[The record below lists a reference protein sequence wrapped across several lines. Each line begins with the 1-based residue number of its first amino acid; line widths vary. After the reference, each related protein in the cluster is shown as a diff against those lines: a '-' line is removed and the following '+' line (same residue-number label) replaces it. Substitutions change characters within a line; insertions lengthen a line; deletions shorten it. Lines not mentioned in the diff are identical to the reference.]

1 MTRRLI
7 TTPLSIV
14 CLMIAGLFA
23 QAQQQRPYR
32 GTYSSVRQTILR
44 LENRANLFRNNMENW
59 TRQSSVTYGANE
71 DINVPVREFNEGVRR
86 LRDRFDRRQATTYE
100 VQDVLTRAAHI
111 DDFVAR
117 NQLDART
124 RNQWSLIRSDL
135 TALANA
141 YNLTWQS
148 SSSYYPPSTN
158 PATNYPP
165 YGNQYGFQRLTGTY
179 RIDRSRSDDA
189 RATVERAAR
198 NLPYNDRARVLDT
211 VSRRLDPPEEVA
223 VDIRGRTVTMAS
235 TRAQQV
241 SFDADGRER
250 VETSP
255 RGRTIRSRATLSGN
269 QLTVSSTGD
278 RGNEFT
284 VTMQPLN
291 DGRTM
296 NVVRRIY
303 TPELN
308 QSVEVRSTY
317 EKESDVARFDIYN
330 PNAVNQYPTT
340 ASGSFIVPDGTR
352 IVARLDTALSTR
364 TSAVGDRFTMH
375 VTDPVEFQDA
385 TIEGHISSFQRSG
398 RVTGRSVMTLDF
410 DNIRLRDGRSYQ
422 FAGLLEGVTTRT
434 GDTVRVDTE
443 GAVRDTNQT
452 TRTEQRAAIGT
463 AVGAII
469 GAIAGGG
476 RGAAVGAILGAGA
489 GAGSVYAEGRN
500 ELELDRG
507 SELIIRA
514 GAPLNVPR

>member
-14 CLMIAGLFA
+14 CLMVAGLLA

-32 GTYSSVRQTILR
+32 GTYSSVRQIVLR
-44 LENRANLFRNNMENW
+44 VENRANLFRNSMEDW
-59 TRQSSVTYGANE
+59 SRRSSATYGGNE
-71 DINVPVREFNEGVRR
+71 NIGVTARDFNEAVRR
-86 LRDRFDRRQATTYE
+86 LRDRFDRRQATTSE
-100 VQDVLTRAAHI
+100 VQDVLTQASRL
-111 DDFVAR
+111 DDFVSR
-117 NQLDART
+117 NSVDART
-124 RNQWSLIRSDL
+124 QNQWSLIRSDL
-135 TALANA
+135 TALATA
-141 YNLTWQS
+141 YNLSWQTS
-148 SSSYYPPSTN
+148 TSYYPPSTN
-158 PATNYPP
+158 PATNHPP
-165 YGNQYGFQRLTGTY
+165 YGNQYGLQALTGTY
-179 RIDRSRSDDA
+179 RLDRSRSNDA
-189 RATVERAAR
+189 RAAVERAAR
-198 NLPYNDRARVLDT
+198 SVPYNDRTRVVDT
-211 VSRRLDPPEEVA
+211 VSRRLDPPEEIALDV
-223 VDIRGRTVTMAS
+223 RGRSVTMAS
-235 TRAQQV
+235 TRAQQT

-255 RGRTIRSRATLSGN
+255 TGRTIRSRATLTGN

-284 VTMQPLN
+284 VTLQPLN

-330 PNAVNQYPTT
+330 PNAVTQYPAT
-340 ASGSFIVPDGTR
+340 ASGGFIVPDGTR
-352 IVARLDTALSTR
+352 IVARLDTDISTR

-375 VTDPVEFQDA
+375 VTGPVEFQDA
-385 TIEGHISSFQRSG
+385 TIEGHISSVQRSG
-398 RVTGRSVMTLDF
+398 RLSGRSVMTLNF
-410 DNIRLRDGRSYQ
+410 DNIRLRDGQNYQ

-443 GAVRDTNQT
+443 GTVRDTNQT

-514 GAPLNVPR
+514 GAPMNVPR

>member
-1 MTRRLI
+1 MKRSLI
-7 TTPLSIV
+7 TAPLSIV
-14 CLMIAGLFA
+14 CLLMAGLLT

-32 GTYSSVRQTILR
+32 GTYSSVRQIVLR
-44 LENRANLFRNNMENW
+44 LENRANLFRNSMEDW
-59 TRQSSVTYGANE
+59 SRRSSATYGNNE
-71 DINVPVREFNEGVRR
+71 RIDVTARDFNESVRR
-86 LRDRFDRRQATTYE
+86 LRDRFDRRRATTNE
-100 VQDVLTRAAHI
+100 VQDVLSQGARI

-117 NQLDART
+117 NQLDARAQ
-124 RNQWSLIRSDL
+124 NQWSLIRSDL
-135 TALANA
+135 NALAHA
-141 YNLTWQS
+141 YNLTWQTS
-148 SSSYYPPSTN
+148 TSNYPP
-158 PATNYPP
+158 ANYPANNLP
-165 YGNQYGFQRLTGTY
+165 YGNQYGFQTLTGTY
-179 RIDRSRSDDA
+179 RLDRSRSDDA
-189 RATVERAAR
+189 RTAVSQAAR

-211 VSRRLDPPEEVA
+211 VSRRLDPPEEIALDV
-223 VDIRGRTVTMAS
+223 RGRSVTMAS

-255 RGRTIRSRATLSGN
+255 TGRTIRSRATLSGS
-269 QLTVSSTGD
+269 QLIVSSTGD

-284 VTMQPLN
+284 VTIQPLN
-291 DGRTM
+291 NGRTL
-296 NVVRRIY
+296 NVVRRIF

-308 QSVEVRSTY
+308 QSVDVRSTY
-317 EKESDVARFDIYN
+317 ERESDVARFDIYN
-330 PNAVNQYPTT
+330 PNATNQYPTT

-352 IVARLDTALSTR
+352 VVARLDSDISTQ

-385 TIEGHISSFQRSG
+385 TIEGHISNLQRSG
-398 RVTGRSVMTLDF
+398 RLTGRSVMTLNF
-410 DNIRLRDGRSYQ
+410 DSIRLRDGRSYQ
-422 FAGLLEGVTTRT
+422 FAGLLESVTTRT

-489 GAGSVYAEGRN
+489 GAGSVYAQGRN
-500 ELELDRG
+500 DLDLDRG
-507 SELIIRA
+507 SELVIRA
-514 GAPLNVPR
+514 GAPLNTPR